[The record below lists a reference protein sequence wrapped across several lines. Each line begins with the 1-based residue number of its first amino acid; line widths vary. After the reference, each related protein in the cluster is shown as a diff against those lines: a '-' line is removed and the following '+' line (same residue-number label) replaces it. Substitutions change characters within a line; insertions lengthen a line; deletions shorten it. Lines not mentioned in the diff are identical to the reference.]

1 MKMYRWCPDGIDPM
15 RVPSRNT
22 PRQYGRGLYFAPNRA
37 SADTWLGELE
47 HAASQRGE
55 DIAYILHE
63 IDVEDENL
71 MEINVEDFLM
81 YFCEYMRERTG
92 ESPKFGDMWDEYDY
106 WMKHQIMD
114 KIGVEATECGVCPIY
129 SISGY
134 IVRMYVFA
142 KGFQGM
148 SVKCPEGF
156 KNLDEVVLFR

>member
-1 MKMYRWCPDGIDPM
+1 MKMYRWCPEGVDPM

-55 DIAYILHE
+55 EPIYVLHE
-63 IDVEDENL
+63 IEIDDNL
-71 MEINVEDFLM
+71 MEINALDFLM
-81 YFCEYMRERTG
+81 YFCEYMRVRTK
-92 ESPKFGDMWDEYDY
+92 ESPNFGDMWDEYDY
-106 WMKHQIMD
+106 WMLHPIMD
-114 KIGVEATECGVCPIY
+114 AIGAEATECGVCPTY
-129 SISGY
+129 SVSGY
-134 IVRMYVFA
+134 VVRMFV
-142 KGFQGM
+142 KSRGFEGM